1 LDDDLRVPPGLSVA
15 KRNEV
20 LQMLAF
26 SQNPINWVNANM
38 TGIDYDHLV
47 TSAALET
54 CFGYRIL
61 EDKNMLKK
69 LGRVRP

>member
-47 TSAALET
+47 TSATLET